1 VDPELA
7 SIRDRLLRDFD
18 RLFAA
23 LDGFNAA
30 DASWS
35 PVPNG
40 SSLVQLAR
48 HVLGGT
54 EEVVTRLAGG
64 TYARD
69 RDREFLEPG
78 TPEAAIASAKT
89 ARDRIAKAFESID
102 PARLDQPATP
112 PAPRQTPAQVPAVW
126 SGGGAGPTVRDKL
139 LERIAHV
146 AEHAGHA
153 ELTRD
158 LLRAAATA
166 ERSRTS

>member
-1 VDPELA
+1 MDPELA

-18 RLFAA
+18 RVIKALEGVDAA
-23 LDGFNAA
+23 G
-30 DASWS
+30 ASWK
-35 PVPNG
+35 PLPDG

-54 EEVVTRLAGG
+54 EEAVTRLAGG
-64 TYARD
+64 TFPRD
-69 RDREFLEPG
+69 RDREFLDPG
-78 TPEAAIASAKT
+78 TPEAAIAFAKT
-89 ARDRIAKAFESID
+89 ARERIAKAFESID
-102 PARLDQPATP
+102 PAKLDQPATP

-158 LLRAAATA
+158 LLRA
-166 ERSRTS
+166 RK